1 MLTQNDIIKEF
12 SSKLTKGGREI
23 TQAARKE
30 LTATIESM
38 KKDILI
44 TYQNILQTELHTA
57 LHKAYGDNYDA
68 GSIERGLT
76 FSLTPN
82 LEPSCSYN
90 AAFFN
95 FNVEAVGERR
105 SFNENAM
112 EDYTFMD
119 LFDEMP
125 WVEDAVDLTDTL
137 LFDFEDTYGEDNYE
151 GFKDKKMIIE
161 PKTIFETA
169 KQKADVQYR
178 IAFESQIKPKYM
190 KGGI

>member
-1 MLTQNDIIKEF
+1 MLTQNDITRELEAKLNK
-12 SSKLTKGGREI
+12 SKKVIG
-23 TQAARKE
+23 QAMRKE
-30 LTATIESM
+30 LTSMVESI
-38 KKDILI
+38 KRDIMA

-57 LHKAYGDNYDA
+57 LHEAYGDNYDA
-68 GSIERGLT
+68 SSIEKGLT

-90 AAFFN
+90 ASFFN
-95 FNVEAVGERR
+95 FNVEAVGERK

-125 WVEDAVDLTDTL
+125 WAEDAVDLTDTL
-137 LFDFEDTYGEDNYE
+137 LFDFEDTYGEDNYK